1 MRKRILASI
10 GIFFIVIIVALVG
23 LFFLSQ
29 TQYFRNLVRS
39 TAESIVSSTTG
50 QTFTIEELV
59 GNFFNNIKLSDV
71 SFVIEGENFVTVK
84 EIALDYSL
92 PHMLNSSTLFSKVV
106 PVDDLLINGLEVNLI
121 KYTDGTWNFE
131 KIGEAEEEKN
141 DKEKSPPD
149 WSIILSKFLLQD
161 ALITTDDRVDSKV
174 SKYEIPQV
182 DLSVKLIDI
191 YREIELDLKNA
202 DFNAP
207 DQNISVE
214 GLSTKAYYSSD
225 RVYIKNFKILFNNAE
240 IKLDAEV
247 YNLED
252 KPKFSFNAAAK
263 IL

>member
-10 GIFFIVIIVALVG
+10 GIFFIIIIVALVG

-50 QTFTIEELV
+50 QTFTIGELE

-131 KIGEAEEEKN
+131 KIGEAEEEKENVEIHVVN
-141 DKEKSPPD
+141 DVV
-149 WSIILSKFLLQD
+149 
-161 ALITTDDRVDSKV
+161 DDEEEPLPVRVLRD
-174 SKYEIPQV
+174 
-182 DLSVKLIDI
+182 
-191 YREIELDLKNA
+191 EIEKQE
-202 DFNAP
+202 FR
-207 DQNISVE
+207 E
-214 GLSTKAYYSSD
+214 
-225 RVYIKNFKILFNNAE
+225 
-240 IKLDAEV
+240 KL
-247 YNLED
+247 
-252 KPKFSFNAAAK
+252 AK
-263 IL
+263 EEK